1 MSVREIGIQGG
12 TKMRFLSR
20 LLRRL
25 LPQAKATEPTLVV
38 SPHPL
43 QPEMEHRVAARFP
56 LGVETQVYLADGSVL
71 PCVVKDA
78 SREGVRLVVRM
89 PLSRD
94 TVGNLH
100 VFFNGLWLRK
110 DVRVV
115 RSEGAPGQFEIGA
128 RFAPWAPQEDAL
140 AEGFEKYLRWKAQ
153 AA

>member
-1 MSVREIGIQGG
+1 MG
-12 TKMRFLSR
+12 FLSR
-20 LLRRL
+20 LFSSL
-25 LPQAKATEPTLVV
+25 LPQSKASAPTLVV
-38 SPHPL
+38 SQHPV
-43 QPEMEHRVAARFP
+43 QPVPEHRVAARFP
-56 LGVETQVYLADGSVL
+56 LGVETQVYLKDGSVL

-100 VFFNGLWLRK
+100 VFFNGIWLRK
-110 DVRVV
+110 DVQVV
-115 RSEGAPGQFEIGA
+115 RSEGSPGQFEIGA
-128 RFAPWAPQEDAL
+128 RFAPWAPQEGAV